1 MDSSRREF
9 GVFQTEVDSR
19 AIKRKELDPFG
30 GHSQNAAF
38 ILCAMGREG
47 SGWFLEGWKML

>member
-38 ILCAMGREG
+38 ILCAMGGEG